1 MKNKFLICDE
11 CQAVNLK
18 SLKKK
23 LEKLD
28 PEAEIEIGCQS
39 YCGPGRRKT
48 FAFVNNR
55 PLAALTE
62 EELMEKVTRQLNKPR
77 DPEEEERLRK
87 RNEERKR
94 RKEEQDRKLKE
105 KLENMEAQVATIR
118 SNADELKDNVE
129 RLEYENWQDVMP
141 DISTTAD
148 DLETNVSDLE
158 AEVN

>member
-1 MKNKFLICDE
+1 MKR
-11 CQAVNLK
+11 
-18 SLKKK
+18 K

-62 EELMEKVTRQLNKPR
+62 EELMEKVTKQLKPR

-105 KLENMEAQVATIR
+105 KLKKR
-118 SNADELKDNVE
+118 K
-129 RLEYENWQDVMP
+129 
-141 DISTTAD
+141 
-148 DLETNVSDLE
+148 
-158 AEVN
+158 AEK

>member
-1 MKNKFLICDE
+1 MSGCEFKIFEAKIR
-11 CQAVNLK
+11 
-18 SLKKK
+18 
-23 LEKLD
+23 KLD

-62 EELMEKVTRQLNKPR
+62 EELMEKVTKQLKPR

-105 KLENMEAQVATIR
+105 KLKKR
-118 SNADELKDNVE
+118 K
-129 RLEYENWQDVMP
+129 
-141 DISTTAD
+141 
-148 DLETNVSDLE
+148 
-158 AEVN
+158 AEK